1 MPQTFFFMERD
12 PLKRLHTE
20 RDTIA
25 VYFFSFDI
33 CFRIS
38 FDLIIILD
46 DLVEYIREIYAAD
59 LINEFLFWG
68 FIGFFLCYRGFL
80 RIFYLRYLN
89 SEFSN

>member
-46 DLVEYIREIYAAD
+46 DLVEYIREIYADD

-68 FIGFFLCYRGFL
+68 FFSAIAAFYVFFICG
-80 RIFYLRYLN
+80 I
-89 SEFSN
+89 